1 MGGKLRMEHLERAL
15 GAFPEAKEA
24 LREILERNASFGPKE
39 TVLHVGEALGRY
51 VAKVREGQ
59 DAREEAMIVLLYGA
73 ILADIN
79 EVKDVE
85 VAEA

>member
-24 LREILERNASFGPKE
+24 LREILERNASFTPRE
-39 TVLHVGEALGRY
+39 TAEHMGEVLGRFL
-51 VAKVREGQ
+51 AKVREGQ
-59 DAREEAMIVLLYGA
+59 DAQEEAMIVLLYGA

-79 EVKDVE
+79 EKDVE